1 MSFQDRALKLYD
13 VTQLS
18 KLYESEFNK
27 EDLHDRVL
35 IFDVV
40 ASEASE
46 LNAENAVGKKAGNAN
61 EEVDNDAGKQ
71 SEDGS
76 DGSVAKLKIVK
87 LKFFRDY

>member
-1 MSFQDRALKLYD
+1 MSLQDRALKLYD

-40 ASEASE
+40 GSEASE
-46 LNAENAVGKKAGNAN
+46 LNEEYSVEKKENAN

-71 SEDGS
+71 SEGGS

-87 LKFFRDY
+87 LKSFTGY